1 MHDRCQCN
9 IVKQLSSNFK
19 KAGKNENKMKREAIK
34 VNKLRG
40 MLRIREKKKKYT
52 VWNGVVMVRSRRQTV
67 SESFFFF
74 HLFLLV
80 GG

>member
-1 MHDRCQCN
+1 MQGICQCN

-19 KAGKNENKMKREAIK
+19 KSGKNENKMKREAIK
-34 VNKLRG
+34 VNKLHG
-40 MLRIREKKKKYT
+40 MLRIREKKKKCT
-52 VWNGVVMVRSRRQTV
+52 VWNRVVMVRSRQQTV
-67 SESFFFF
+67 SESFFF

>member
-1 MHDRCQCN
+1 
-9 IVKQLSSNFK
+9 
-19 KAGKNENKMKREAIK
+19 MKREAIK